1 MMIVGLGNPGL
12 QYEGTRHNVGFAS
25 IDAICQKHN
34 VRCDKMKFKAYTG
47 DVKLCGKRVLLMKP
61 QTYMNNSGEAVG
73 AAANF
78 YKIPDKNILV
88 ICDDISLPVG
98 TIRLRTKGSAGGHN
112 GLKDII
118 AVLGSEE
125 FPRIK
130 VGVGAKPHPDYPLEK
145 WVLAKFSSEDQKEIE
160 NAVERTVNATDELL
174 SVSFTSAMNKYSK

>member
-1 MMIVGLGNPGL
+1 MMIVGLGNPGI
-12 QYEGTRHNVGFAS
+12 QYEETRHNVGFS
-25 IDAICQKHN
+25 CIDALCEKHN
-34 VRCDKMKFKAYTG
+34 IKCDKLKFKAYIG

-61 QTYMNNSGEAVG
+61 QTYMNNSGEAIS

-78 YKIPDKNILV
+78 YKIPASNILV

-118 AVLGSEE
+118 ALLGSEE

-145 WVLAKFSSEDQKEIE
+145 WVLAKFGKEDQTEIK
-160 NAVERTVNATDELL
+160 NAVERSVSATEELL